1 MQTLAVEKRE
11 AGSADALRK
20 KGKVPAVFYGPKEES
35 TPIAVDRKTFEKVF
49 RTAGESSVIILEGV
63 GEPKEV
69 LVHDVSR
76 NPVTEAFEHIDFYV
90 IEKGK
95 KLRVDVPLVFTG
107 EAPAVK
113 NLGGT
118 LMKVMHEVEV
128 EAMPKDLPH
137 EITVD
142 VSSLETFDSTIAIKD
157 IPLPAGVVILNEA
170 DETVAAVSKPKEEI
184 EEPVAT
190 IDMDAI
196 EVEKKGKAETEEGE
210 GDAAATEET
219 A

>member
-1 MQTLAVEKRE
+1 MLTIAVEKRD

-20 KGKVPAVFYGPKEES
+20 AGKIPAVFYGPKEES
-35 TPIAVDRKTFEKVF
+35 TPVAVDRKVFEKAF
-49 RTAGESSVIILEGV
+49 RTAGESSIVTLEGV
-63 GEPKEV
+63 GEPKDALIHEV
-69 LVHDVSR
+69 TR
-76 NPVTEAFEHIDFYV
+76 NPVTEAFEHVDFYV

-95 KLRVDVPLVFTG
+95 KLRVGVPLLFTG

-113 NLGGT
+113 SLGGT

-137 EITVD
+137 ELTVD
-142 VSSLETFDSTIAIKD
+142 VSSLETFDSIITIKD
-157 IPLPAGVVILNEA
+157 IPVPAGVTILNEG
-170 DETVAAVSKPKEEI
+170 DETVAAISQPKEEI

-196 EVEKKGKAETEEGE
+196 EVEKKGKTEEAEGE
-210 GDAAATEET
+210 TTPEET